1 MMSRMMLATVAGLI
15 ALTVVAV
22 ALAHDYKL
30 GALEID
36 HPWARATAPMQKA
49 GGAFLT
55 VTNTGA
61 AADRLVKVSSPA
73 AGKVELHTMTM
84 DGTVMRMREVE
95 TIDVPAGGKAELKP
109 GGFHVMLID
118 LKAPLVAGQTAPLTL
133 TFERAGSITVELAI
147 EAVGAGPMHGGQ
159 HKH

>member
-30 GALEID
+30 GSLEID

-55 VTNTGA
+55 VKNTGA
-61 AADRLVKVSSPA
+61 TGDRLIKADSPA

-84 DGTVMRMREVE
+84 DGTVMRMREVDA
-95 TIDVPAGGKAELKP
+95 IDVPAGGKAELKP

-147 EAVGAGPMHGGQ
+147 EALGAGPAHGGQ